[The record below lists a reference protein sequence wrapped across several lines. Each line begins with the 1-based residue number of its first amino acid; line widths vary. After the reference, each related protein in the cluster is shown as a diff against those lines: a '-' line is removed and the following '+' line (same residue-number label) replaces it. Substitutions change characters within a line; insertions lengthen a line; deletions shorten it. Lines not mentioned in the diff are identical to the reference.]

1 MHRVYRI
8 CRITKEIHPVE
19 VVGPQPHTQQGV
31 YAMSVE
37 QNKAIVHRYI
47 EELWSDGDLKVAR
60 LTRDTFARRGIVTSQ
75 T

>member
-1 MHRVYRI
+1 
-8 CRITKEIHPVE
+8 
-19 VVGPQPHTQQGV
+19 
-31 YAMSVE
+31 MSVE